1 MNPQPKTDFALSA
14 DQTTELAEMFRLMG
28 DASRLRL
35 LLRCLAG
42 PAAVGEI
49 AAGLGLSPSL
59 VSHHLRLLRAG
70 RILKATRHGKHVYYA
85 AADDHISRV
94 VADMVAHV
102 GEAGHDG
109 GEPEE

>member
-1 MNPQPKTDFALSA
+1 MSTQTKANLALDT

-28 DASRLRL
+28 DSSRLRI

-42 PAAVGEI
+42 PAAVGDI
-49 AAGLGLSPSL
+49 AAGLELSPSL
-59 VSHHLRLLRAG
+59 VSHHLRLLRSG
-70 RILKATRHGKHVYYA
+70 RILKATRQGRHVYYA

-109 GEPEE
+109 PEE